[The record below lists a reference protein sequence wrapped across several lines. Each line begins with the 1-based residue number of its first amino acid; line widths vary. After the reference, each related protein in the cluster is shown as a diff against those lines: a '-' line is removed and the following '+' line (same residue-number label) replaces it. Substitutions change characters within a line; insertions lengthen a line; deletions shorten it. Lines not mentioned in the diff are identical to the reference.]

1 MNMKLIIKNNAM
13 LIFFMIITINLFI
26 ITDAYAPYSDYYS
39 NRQSGATSSNLAL
52 KHGETYS
59 GAARNYM
66 NYRHGYGTGRNRN
79 YYSTY
84 PYGSPYRQYANSYR
98 HKISPE
104 QKRQINQLLKQSEA
118 LERQILNDPRIW
130 K

>member
-1 MNMKLIIKNNAM
+1 MNIKLIIKNNSM

-26 ITDAYAPYSDYYS
+26 ITYAYAPYSDYCS
-39 NRQSGATSSNLAL
+39 NRQSGSTSSNLTL
-52 KHGETYS
+52 KYGGTYS
-59 GAARNYM
+59 GAARNHM
-66 NYRHGYGTGRNRN
+66 NYRYGYGTGRNRN

-84 PYGSPYRQYANSYR
+84 SYDSTSRQYANPYH

-104 QKRQINQLLKQSEA
+104 QKRQINQLLKQSEE